1 MRRVQEADTERAEKA
16 SQRNRQKEVQ
26 KQQLLEANFRVVRG
40 SHGVGEL

>member
-26 KQQLLEANFRVVRG
+26 SSSCSRQIFA
-40 SHGVGEL
+40 